1 MGDAFATI
9 HLQYKYCVCASSNN
23 VCTRGLINFMRE
35 VLMSERHSI
44 QQADIFYSDDLHIN
58 WDANVDHLNTSGH
71 YMYRQFNIQQFYVLH
86 TQCTCVFCVDLRTN
100 SFISLYSTVVTIC
113 TTSLTFSNST
123 FCPHSVFMC
132 FVWIWEHTAI
142 IFLYSIN
149 WMVFITEMECVH
161 CAVRAKCLTIIQ
173 VSLCL

>member
-58 WDANVDHLNTSGH
+58 
-71 YMYRQFNIQQFYVLH
+71 
-86 TQCTCVFCVDLRTN
+86 
-100 SFISLYSTVVTIC
+100 
-113 TTSLTFSNST
+113 
-123 FCPHSVFMC
+123 
-132 FVWIWEHTAI
+132 
-142 IFLYSIN
+142 
-149 WMVFITEMECVH
+149 
-161 CAVRAKCLTIIQ
+161 
-173 VSLCL
+173 